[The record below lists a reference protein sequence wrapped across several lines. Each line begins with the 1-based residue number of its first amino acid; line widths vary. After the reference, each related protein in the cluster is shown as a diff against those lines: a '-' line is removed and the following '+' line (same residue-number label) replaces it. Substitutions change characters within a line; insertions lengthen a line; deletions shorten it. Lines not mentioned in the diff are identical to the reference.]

1 MPDNER
7 RELEA
12 SEVFQFVL
20 STQATTRARFTV
32 ILQTMARI
40 LASLEEQE
48 EQAILEELLQ
58 QFEEERTTE
67 SEALK
72 DYLKRSKSEA

>member
-7 RELEA
+7 RDLET

-32 ILQTMARI
+32 ILQTLARI
-40 LASLEEQE
+40 LANLEDNEEQD
-48 EQAILEELLQ
+48 ILEELIQ
-58 QFEEERTTE
+58 QFEEERTNE
-67 SEALK
+67 SETLK
-72 DYLKRSKSEA
+72 DYLKRTT